1 MTRDRDMQTSRSNS
15 VKVLSMLL
23 IAAGAVLGTAAY
35 ATPLQDCTQS
45 NVPSACL
52 DAKLKAANKQLNAT
66 LKAAQDRIEQ
76 LQAQGRRPVLGTFID
91 SQRKFNAYRDAQCGW
106 QGVRA
111 PAGSNSGDYVK
122 DCQIRETLARE
133 RQLAEFLAGD
143 DVTNAGVDAPA
154 MADTNSRAQNVEVLP
169 SSNAPV
175 PDAPAADAPKTV
187 APVPDSPATESPTGA
202 VPSDSSAQASRASEW
217 RLVKWVANGAEKSIL
232 GDSAITLA
240 FDPSGKIA
248 GNASLNRFTG
258 TYRVDVD
265 GRLQWPRTGFTLTR
279 MAGPA
284 PLMGQERA
292 FLESLRRT
300 VQYRVDGPQ
309 LILESEN
316 GSTVLTFAR

>member
-1 MTRDRDMQTSRSNS
+1 VRM
-15 VKVLSMLL
+15 VSMLL
-23 IAAGAVLGTAAY
+23 IAAAGVAGTAAS

-45 NVPSACL
+45 SVPSVCL

-106 QGVRA
+106 QGIRA
-111 PAGSNSGDYVK
+111 PAGSTSADYVK

-133 RQLAEFLAGD
+133 RQLAEFLAGAE
-143 DVTNAGVDAPA
+143 VSSAGADGTPMAEADSAPA
-154 MADTNSRAQNVEVLP
+154 NVEVLP
-169 SSNAPV
+169 SSNATIADAAVDPPKTALPV
-175 PDAPAADAPKTV
+175 PE
-187 APVPDSPATESPTGA
+187 SPAIESPKA
-202 VPSDSSAQASRASEW
+202 AAPSDGSAQASRASEW
-217 RLVKWVANGAEKSIL
+217 RLVRWVANGAEKIIL

-240 FDPSGKIA
+240 LNPSGKVA

-258 TYRVDVD
+258 NYRFDAD

-292 FLESLRRT
+292 FLDSLRRT
-300 VQYRVDGPQ
+300 AQYRVEGPQ
-309 LILESEN
+309 LVLESED
-316 GSTVLTFAR
+316 GTTVLTFAR

>member
-1 MTRDRDMQTSRSNS
+1 MQSS
-15 VKVLSMLL
+15 VL
-23 IAAGAVLGTAAY
+23 
-35 ATPLQDCTQS
+35 
-45 NVPSACL
+45 SACL

-66 LKAAQDRIEQ
+66 LKAAQERIEQ

-143 DVTNAGVDAPA
+143 DAANAGVDSPA
-154 MADTNSRAQNVEVLP
+154 MAEADSPTPNNIEVLP
-169 SSNAPV
+169 SPSSPG
-175 PDAPAADAPKTV
+175 PDSAVGDPPKAAL
-187 APVPDSPATESPTGA
+187 PVPDSAAVESPKAA
-202 VPSDSSAQASRASEW
+202 VPSDGNSVPASRGNEW
-217 RLVKWVANGAEKSIL
+217 RLVKWVANGAEKTIV
-232 GDSAITLA
+232 GDSDITIA
-240 FDPSGKIA
+240 FDPSGKVA

-258 TYRVDVD
+258 SYRFDVD
-265 GRLQWPRTGFTLTR
+265 GRLQWPRTGFALTR

-300 VQYRVDGPQ
+300 TQYRVEGPQ
-309 LILESEN
+309 LILQSEN
-316 GSTVLTFAR
+316 GGTALIFTR

>member
-1 MTRDRDMQTSRSNS
+1 M
-15 VKVLSMLL
+15 LSMLV
-23 IAAGAVLGTAAY
+23 IAACCVSGATAS
-35 ATPLQDCTQS
+35 ATPLQDCMQS
-45 NVPSACL
+45 SVLSVCL

-66 LKAAQDRIEQ
+66 LKAAQERIEQ

-143 DVTNAGVDAPA
+143 DAANAGVDSPA
-154 MADTNSRAQNVEVLP
+154 IAEADSPTPNNIEVLP
-169 SSNAPV
+169 SPSSPG
-175 PDAPAADAPKTV
+175 PDSAVGDPPKAAL
-187 APVPDSPATESPTGA
+187 PVPDSAAVESPKAA
-202 VPSDSSAQASRASEW
+202 VPSDGNSVPASRGNEW
-217 RLVKWVANGAEKSIL
+217 RLVKWVANGAEKTIV
-232 GDSAITLA
+232 GDSDITIA
-240 FDPSGKIA
+240 FDPSGKVA

-258 TYRVDVD
+258 SYRFDVD
-265 GRLQWPRTGFTLTR
+265 GRLQWPRTGFALTR

-300 VQYRVDGPQ
+300 TQYRVEGPQ
-309 LILESEN
+309 LILQSEN
-316 GSTVLTFAR
+316 GGTALIFTR